1 MNSNDILDMVGDAK
15 GTYVWDAQKT
25 RSGSAPAT
33 KKKASP
39 KRTLMIAAMIALM
52 LLLVGCTIAYVQ
64 GWFVDFFANKS
75 EAPLSDSQI
84 ELIEEN
90 EQQINEAVSQ
100 NGWTVELRSALMDN
114 NKAYII
120 IGITAPEGVD
130 MEPEVVDGVMIERF
144 SPGNDSLAS
153 DMDRPP
159 EIVQYPEGIIPS
171 SIQTSWQEDGDGKDN
186 TKNYVMEVE
195 PDIAES
201 SVDPF
206 GADAQWKIYI
216 ENIVRTYEDEEYKQ
230 ELLNTKYKGDNDVMF
245 TSEEIQRINQK
256 EILAEGIW
264 EFTFTFAEQKESLR
278 EAELLIAPIKTTL
291 EIPWRYGE
299 NIWDVTIVRRDVT
312 VTSILLQPFSVK
324 ISYEPIGK
332 GWGWPNIYFDD
343 GDLDHNDYINASCIL
358 KDGSKITLYD
368 WGNGE
373 AGEERYKLLEPDS
386 PIVLEEVQCIQMP
399 DGTKIYMDG
408 TIEYAAKASPPSAAL
423 NYLTN
428 ASTTD
433 VYVYYAD
440 FDADEVEDVAIW
452 YDGAFRAVCLLDET
466 GEAEKTFN
474 FEDGVDVYQT
484 YNQRAAAIKHEPNQ
498 IRMVETE
505 NDVEMIRYFQ
515 VEKDGLHLSVGIKS
529 DSTGTEAKWF
539 QSVADGTVPF
549 DVSAESW
556 KPISEE
562 AYRRIAE
569 DYQVMQYCLIPIT

>member
-15 GTYVWDAQKT
+15 GTYVWDAQNI

-33 KKKASP
+33 KKKVSA
-39 KRTLMIAAMIALM
+39 KRTLLIAAMIALM

-64 GWFVDFFANKS
+64 GWFVTFFANKS

-130 MEPEVVDGVMIERF
+130 LEPEVVDDVMIERF

-159 EIVQYPEGIIPS
+159 AIVQYPKGVMPS
-171 SIQTSWQEDGDGKDN
+171 SMQMSWQEDGDGKDN
-186 TKNYVMEVE
+186 TKNYVMEIE
-195 PDIAES
+195 PNIAAS
-201 SVDPF
+201 SIDPF
-206 GADAQWKIYI
+206 GANAQWKIHI
-216 ENIVRTYEDEEYKQ
+216 ENIVRTYDDEEYKQ
-230 ELLNTKYKGDNDVMF
+230 ELLNTKYKGDYGVMF
-245 TSEEIQRINQK
+245 THEETQRMKQQ
-256 EILAEGIW
+256 EVLVEGIW
-264 EFTFTFAEQKESLR
+264 DFTVTFTKENPGQDKG
-278 EAELLIAPIKTTL
+278 ELLKSPIITTV

-299 NIWDVTIVRRDVT
+299 DLWNVADVRKDIT
-312 VTSILLQPFSVK
+312 VTSILLEPFSVK
-324 ISYEPIGK
+324 VSYEPLGQ

-343 GDLDHNDYINASCIL
+343 GDLDHNDYVCASCIL
-358 KDGSKITLYD
+358 KDGSKITLHD
-368 WGNGE
+368 WGNGGE
-373 AGEERYKLLEPDS
+373 GEERYKLLEPDS
-386 PIVLEEVQCIQMP
+386 PLVLEEVQCIQMP
-399 DGTKIYMDG
+399 DGTKINMDG
-408 TIEYAAKASPPSAAL
+408 TVEYAAKTSPPSAASNNL
-423 NYLTN
+423 NN

-440 FDADEVEDVAIW
+440 FDADEVEDIAIW

-466 GEAEKTFN
+466 GEAAKTFS

-505 NDVEMIRYFQ
+505 NDIEVIRYFQ
-515 VEKDGLHLSVGIKS
+515 AEKDGLHLSVGVMY
-529 DSTGTEAKWF
+529 DPNGTEARWF
-539 QSVADGTVPF
+539 QSAADGSAPF
-549 DVSAESW
+549 DTSTESW
-556 KPISEE
+556 RPISEE
-562 AYRRIAE
+562 VYRRIVE
-569 DYQVMQYCLIPIT
+569 DYQVMQYRLIPIT

>member
-33 KKKASP
+33 KKKVSA
-39 KRTLMIAAMIALM
+39 KRTLLIAAMIALM

-75 EAPLSDSQI
+75 KTPLSDSQI
-84 ELIEEN
+84 ELIEQN
-90 EQQINEAVSQ
+90 EQLINDAQSQ
-100 NGWTVELRSALMDN
+100 NAWTLELHSALKDK

-120 IGITAPEGVD
+120 IGITAPDGVNL
-130 MEPEVVDGVMIERF
+130 EPEVVDGVMVECF
-144 SPGNDSLAS
+144 SPGNVWPAS
-153 DMDRPP
+153 DLDNPP
-159 EIVQYPEGIIPS
+159 AIVTYPAGVMPFS
-171 SIQTSWQEDGDGKDN
+171 MQTSWEEDGDGKDN

-343 GDLDHNDYINASCIL
+343 GDLDHDDYINASCIL

-368 WGNGE
+368 WGNGD
-373 AGEERYKLLEPDS
+373 AREERYKLLEPDS

-423 NYLTN
+423 NYLNN

-440 FDADEVEDVAIW
+440 FDADEVEDIAIW

-549 DVSAESW
+549 EVSAEYW
-556 KPISEE
+556 QPISEE
-562 AYRRIAE
+562 AYRRIVE
-569 DYQVMQYCLIPIT
+569 DYQVMQYCLLPIN

>member
-1 MNSNDILDMVGDAK
+1 M
-15 GTYVWDAQKT
+15 
-25 RSGSAPAT
+25 
-33 KKKASP
+33 
-39 KRTLMIAAMIALM
+39 
-52 LLLVGCTIAYVQ
+52 
-64 GWFVDFFANKS
+64 
-75 EAPLSDSQI
+75 
-84 ELIEEN
+84 
-90 EQQINEAVSQ
+90 
-100 NGWTVELRSALMDN
+100 
-114 NKAYII
+114 
-120 IGITAPEGVD
+120 
-130 MEPEVVDGVMIERF
+130 
-144 SPGNDSLAS
+144 
-153 DMDRPP
+153 
-159 EIVQYPEGIIPS
+159 
-171 SIQTSWQEDGDGKDN
+171 
-186 TKNYVMEVE
+186 
-195 PDIAES
+195 
-201 SVDPF
+201 
-206 GADAQWKIYI
+206 
-216 ENIVRTYEDEEYKQ
+216 
-230 ELLNTKYKGDNDVMF
+230 
-245 TSEEIQRINQK
+245 
-256 EILAEGIW
+256 
-264 EFTFTFAEQKESLR
+264 
-278 EAELLIAPIKTTL
+278 
-291 EIPWRYGE
+291 
-299 NIWDVTIVRRDVT
+299 
-312 VTSILLQPFSVK
+312 TSILLQPFSVK

-343 GDLDHNDYINASCIL
+343 GDLDHDDYINASYIL

-368 WGNGE
+368 WGNGD
-373 AGEERYKLLEPDS
+373 AREERYKLLEPDS

-423 NYLTN
+423 NYLNN

-569 DYQVMQYCLIPIT
+569 DYQVMQYCLIPIS